1 MEINMYNPTYAACQK
16 REQTVNSIKGFFT
29 LVNLTLAVL
38 SVISL
43 AVIIDFF
50 LFVNAYAF

>member
-1 MEINMYNPTYAACQK
+1 MYNPTYAACQK